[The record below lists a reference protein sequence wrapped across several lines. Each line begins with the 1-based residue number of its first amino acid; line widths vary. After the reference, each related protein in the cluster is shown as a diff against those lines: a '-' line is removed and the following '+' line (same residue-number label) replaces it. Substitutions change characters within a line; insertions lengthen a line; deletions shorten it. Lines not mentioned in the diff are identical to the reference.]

1 MILKLSM
8 TIVSPQRLQMT
19 IVGIFRMTVLVQ
31 NTDSQSH
38 GGNICLYELA
48 SVKTQKTIS
57 CRPAAVAVSST

>member
-1 MILKLSM
+1 
-8 TIVSPQRLQMT
+8 MT

-48 SVKTQKTIS
+48 SVKTQKAIS
-57 CRPAAVAVSST
+57 CRPVAVAVSST